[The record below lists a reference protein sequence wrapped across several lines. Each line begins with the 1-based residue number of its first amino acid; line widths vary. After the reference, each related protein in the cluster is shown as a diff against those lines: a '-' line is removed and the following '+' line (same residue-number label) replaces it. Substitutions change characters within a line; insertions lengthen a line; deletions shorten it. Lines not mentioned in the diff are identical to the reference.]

1 MKLRLK
7 SRLARFRRDSEGSY
21 SVETILLLPMLA
33 WAILA
38 MYSYFDGLRLA
49 NVNVKAA
56 HTISDI
62 LSRETEPMNDNFI
75 DGTERLLAF
84 LVNRSYDKSLR
95 VSVFRFDGDAN
106 AFDLVWSRARGTI
119 DAYTDASAGAASDRL
134 PITANGDSVIVVET
148 WMNYRSAFVMGLS
161 DTVLYNFLVTSP
173 RFAPQ
178 LLWEDAGAASS
189 S

>member
-7 SRLARFRRDSEGSY
+7 SILARFSRDSEGSY
-21 SVETILLLPMLA
+21 SVETILMLPMLA

-62 LSRETEPMNDNFI
+62 LSRETEPVNDNFI
-75 DGTERLLAF
+75 DGTERLFAF
-84 LVNRSYDKSLR
+84 LVNRSYEKSVRITVL
-95 VSVFRFDGDAN
+95 RFDGDDDEFDLIWSEARGSHAAYTTAN
-106 AFDLVWSRARGTI
+106 AGGI
-119 DAYTDASAGAASDRL
+119 HDRL
-134 PITANGDSVIVVET
+134 PITADGDTIIVVET
-148 WMNYRSAFVMGLS
+148 WMNYRSAFVMGLT

-178 LLWEDAGAASS
+178 LLWENQAAPTT
-189 S
+189 

>member
-7 SRLARFRRDSEGSY
+7 SILARFRRDTEGSY

-62 LSRETEPMNDNFI
+62 LSRETEPVNDNFI
-75 DGTERLLAF
+75 DGTERLFAF
-84 LVNRSYDKSLR
+84 LVNRSYEKSLR
-95 VSVFRFDGDAN
+95 VSVFRFDGPNDE
-106 AFDLVWSRARGTI
+106 FDLVWSESRGNI
-119 DAYTDASAGAASDRL
+119 AAYTEASAAAATDKL
-134 PITANGDSVIVVET
+134 PITANGDTIIVVET

-161 DTVLYNFLVTSP
+161 DTLLYNFLVTSP

-178 LLWEDAGAASS
+178 LLWEVPAPPTT
-189 S
+189 

>member
-1 MKLRLK
+1 MNQRLF
-7 SRLARFRRDSEGSY
+7 SMLSRFRRNSEGSY

-62 LSRETEPMNDNFI
+62 LSRETEPVNDSFI
-75 DGTERLLAF
+75 DGTERLFAF
-84 LVNRSYDKSLR
+84 LVNRSYEKSLR
-95 VSVFRFDGDAN
+95 VSVFRFDGPDDE
-106 AFDLVWSRARGTI
+106 FDLVWSEARGTVA
-119 DAYTDASAGAASDRL
+119 AYTDGTADAAAGRL
-134 PITANGDSVIVVET
+134 PITANGDTVIVVET

-178 LLWEDAGAASS
+178 LLWEAAGTPTT
-189 S
+189 